1 MNKQLVFSLTQTEE
15 IALIGSSDGNF
26 LCRKKDPAIAKIKNK
41 TLKVII
47 IPQSI
52 VISLNS
58 FGMVEMKRYLII
70 IIIPKND

>member
-1 MNKQLVFSLTQTEE
+1 M
-15 IALIGSSDGNF
+15 GSSDEAFFAG
-26 LCRKKDPAIAKIKNK
+26 KKDPAIAKIKNK

-58 FGMVEMKRYLII
+58 LGMTEIKRYLIV
-70 IIIPKND
+70 IIIPKKTIDPIADPIRDRTLP